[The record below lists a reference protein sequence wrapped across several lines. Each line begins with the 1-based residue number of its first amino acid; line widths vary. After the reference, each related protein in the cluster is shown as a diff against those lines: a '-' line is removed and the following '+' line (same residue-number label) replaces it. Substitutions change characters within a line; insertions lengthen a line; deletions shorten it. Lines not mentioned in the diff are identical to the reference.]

1 MVYHHA
7 TLHNKIESL
16 FFDLFVSV
24 WLIGS
29 QQNYASEKFRPDPFF
44 QEEQCA
50 WKIDGGRGKRV
61 KFVYARKLAL
71 IDDVFKITKISIK

>member
-1 MVYHHA
+1 LEA
-7 TLHNKIESL
+7 SKITPAKNSDQTL
-16 FFDLFVSV
+16 
-24 WLIGS
+24 
-29 QQNYASEKFRPDPFF
+29 FF